1 MDFYLRQLF
10 DEHIRDEVL
19 HPYDEY
25 GSRITPEPPFFLG
38 FVFIAYITSFPLVGC
53 CDILMTKP
61 VLSLLCFSVTLLL
74 LAIGFGFS
82 IAFCVYCNK
91 HHKDQRIRV
100 LASEDMFMG
109 AFVSVIPIMFLSIY
123 ATYDLG
129 LMYHLGKVFG

>member
-1 MDFYLRQLF
+1 MKIVRQLF

-25 GSRITPEPPFFLG
+25 GSRITPEPPFFLA
-38 FVFIAYITSFPLVGC
+38 FVFFAYITGFPLVGC
-53 CDILMTKP
+53 SDILMTKP
-61 VLSLLCFSVTLLL
+61 VLSLICFSVTLLL

-82 IAFCVYCNK
+82 IAFLVYCNK
-91 HHKDQRIRV
+91 HYKDQRIRV

-109 AFVSVIPIMFLSIY
+109 AFISTIPIMFMSIY

-129 LMYHLGKVFG
+129 LIYHIGKVFGC